1 MIENL
6 EQRTTLNVTVN
17 TSKENQIHIRE
28 VIDNTFNLVHDF
40 NRVVFRFIV
49 PNDVTE
55 NDMFQKQKP
64 EDFQDAVVV
73 N

>member
-28 VIDNTFNLVHDF
+28 VIDNISNLVHDF

-49 PNDVTE
+49 LNDVTE